1 MTRVYIIYDKHGNK
15 HITKHNKTGLWYNL
29 CDAKKGL
36 RLSLNS
42 INKKSK
48 KKVSEIKGRHMLE
61 HYNDYVIKEF
71 ELVEKGIHK
80 V

>member
-1 MTRVYIIYDKHGNK
+1 MKIYIIYDKHGNK
-15 HITKHNKTGLWYNL
+15 FVTKHNKNGLWYNL

-36 RLSLNS
+36 RLG
-42 INKKSK
+42 INNINHKSK
-48 KKVSEIKGRHMLE
+48 KKVKEISGRHMLE
-61 HYNDYVIKEF
+61 HYEDYVIKEF